1 MRNLPLAFLAL
12 VSTALAPSLV
22 QAQAD
27 LKIDRISRSGD
38 RILLRVRNDGDRGA
52 PICNMAAWVQ
62 NNISKEFLVNRLLIV
77 PPIDAGGVQT
87 MVLTNVPRLSN
98 LLVTA
103 QIDSTRKVE
112 ESNERNNRFHRVI
125 ARAQPAGRATAD
137 LIVSD
142 IHFHSPNLI
151 SVTVRNQGTTTARGP
166 FSIHVRSLVDGRRTF
181 SRIKSVAKLDAKK
194 YRIVQID
201 LSRAPLKKYSQI
213 HVNVDSGNLVRES
226 NEKNNKTLQVFGG

>member
-1 MRNLPLAFLAL
+1 MRNLTLTFLAL
-12 VSTALAPSLV
+12 VSTALAPSMV

-38 RILLRVRNDGDRGA
+38 RILLRARNDGDRGS
-52 PICNMAAWVQ
+52 PTCNMAAWVQ
-62 NNISKEFLVNRLLIV
+62 NDISKQLLVNRLLIV

-87 MVLTNVPRLSN
+87 MALTNVPRLSN

-103 QIDSTRKVE
+103 QIDSTRKVD
-112 ESNERNNRFHRVI
+112 ESNERNNRIQRAL
-125 ARAQPAGRATAD
+125 ARAQPAGTGAAD

-142 IHFHSPNLI
+142 IHFHSPTLI

-166 FSIHVRSLVDGRRTF
+166 FSIHVRSLVDGRQTF
-181 SRIKSVAKLDAKK
+181 STTKSVAKLDAKK
-194 YRIVQID
+194 YRIVGID

-213 HVNVDSGNLVRES
+213 HVNADSGNLVRES
-226 NEKNNKTLQVFGG
+226 NEKNNKTLQVYGG